1 MSAKSLSRD
10 EIKGKLLQGSFM
22 NNGPHVPQLSDPVA
36 DTPMLIALDKLR
48 PYEFNPRINRN
59 PLFDQLKTSIL
70 NRGLD
75 APPPITR
82 RPGEEFFIIRNGGN
96 TRLAILNELWR
107 ETRDEQ
113 FLRIQCL
120 FRPWPERGDIVAL
133 TGHLAENDMHGE
145 LTFVERALSIERA
158 KALYEQEAA
167 EPISQRELARRLAA
181 DGYPVSQPHISK
193 MQDCVHFLLPAI
205 PNLLYSGMGKPQIE
219 RLTNLRRTAAKSWAK
234 YSDSAANRI
243 DFESLFSEVLASFD
257 DGGEFKFDRFQDELI
272 HQMEQPLGKDYNW
285 LKLDILD
292 ANNLQQRVIEPETPP
307 RQSFVDFPA
316 GGVQPVPETPKIERE
331 KNPNS
336 VGAPPQPSS
345 TASGGKHQKP
355 VSDPEMSPDAAEE
368 EFQERIQAH
377 VIKPITGLTP
387 RVQAMKKQLADAT
400 GEPIPD
406 FDASC
411 LHSIPVQV
419 GGLHP
424 ISDLWYIERQ
434 IDEPTELRNQI
445 FGLVCEVIEETRCPA
460 EISPSDLGA
469 GFYLHRTEGQTQAV
483 DMSSTT
489 TMTLLDALSGRSE
502 AIGGTS
508 PYFTANIGRLLL
520 GLSKSESIDAFVTDR
535 LSDQALVKI
544 FRVIRLARRLIE
556 LEAAL

>member
-1 MSAKSLSRD
+1 MGAKTLNRD

-36 DTPMLIALDKLR
+36 DTPMVIALDKLR
-48 PYEFNPRINRN
+48 PYEYNPRINRN
-59 PLFDQLKTSIL
+59 PLFDELKASIL

-82 RPGEEFFIIRNGGN
+82 RPGEEHFIIRNGGN

-167 EPISQRELARRLAA
+167 EPISQRELARRLAG

-205 PNLLYSGMGKPQIE
+205 PNLLYAGMGKPQIE

-234 YSDSAANRI
+234 YADSAANRV
-243 DFESLFSEVLASFD
+243 DFESLFSEVLATFD
-257 DGGEFKFDRFQDELI
+257 DGGDFKFDRFQDELI

-292 ANNLQQRVIEPETPP
+292 ANTLQQRVVEPETAP
-307 RQSFVDFPA
+307 RLETTKLPA
-316 GGVQPVPETPKIERE
+316 AGAQKTPENPKDGRGKNLDSGGT
-331 KNPNS
+331 
-336 VGAPPQPSS
+336 PPQPPNTS
-345 TASGGKHQKP
+345 TGRNHQKQ
-355 VSDPEMSPDAAEE
+355 VADPEMPPDVTEE
-368 EFQERIQAH
+368 ECQERIQAH
-377 VIKPITGLTP
+377 VITPITGLTP
-387 RVQAMKKQLADAT
+387 RVQAMKQQLADAT

-445 FGLVCEVIEETRCPA
+445 FGLVSDVIDETQCPV
-460 EISPSDLGA
+460 ELHPCDLGA
-469 GFYLHRTEGQTQAV
+469 GFRLQRTSEQTEAV
-483 DMSSTT
+483 AQVSIT
-489 TMTLLDALSGRSE
+489 TMTLLNALSRGSE
-502 AIGGTS
+502 VIGWTRVE
-508 PYFTANIGRLLL
+508 FAADLGRLML
-520 GLSKSESIDAFVTDR
+520 GLPRNESCDASVADR

>member
-1 MSAKSLSRD
+1 MGAKSLSRED
-10 EIKGKLLQGSFM
+10 IKGKLLQGSFM
-22 NNGPHVPQLSDPVA
+22 NNGAHVPQLSDPIA

-59 PLFDQLKTSIL
+59 PLFDELKASIL

-158 KALYEQEAA
+158 KALYEQEAG

-234 YSDSAANRI
+234 YADSTANHV
-243 DFESLFSEVLASFD
+243 DFESLFSEVLATFD
-257 DGGEFKFDRFQDELI
+257 DGGDFKFDRFQDELI
-272 HQMEQPLGKDYNW
+272 HQMERPLGKDYNW

-292 ANNLQQRVIEPETPP
+292 ANTLQQRVVEPEIAPRLATATLTAAGAPKTP
-307 RQSFVDFPA
+307 
-316 GGVQPVPETPKIERE
+316 ENPKDDRE
-331 KNPNS
+331 KNLDS
-336 VGAPPQPSS
+336 GKTPPQLPSTS
-345 TASGGKHQKP
+345 TVRHHQKP
-355 VSDPEMSPDAAEE
+355 VVDPETSPDATEE
-368 EFQERIQAH
+368 ERQERIQAH
-377 VIKPITGLTP
+377 VITSITGLTP
-387 RVQAMKKQLADAT
+387 RVQAMKKQLAEAT

-445 FGLVCEVIEETRCPA
+445 FGLVREVIDETQCPV
-460 EISPSDLGA
+460 ELHPCDLGA
-469 GFYLHRTEGQTQAV
+469 GFRLQRTSEQTEALAQV
-483 DMSSTT
+483 SITT
-489 TMTLLDALSGRSE
+489 ITLLNALCRGSE
-502 AIGGTS
+502 VIGWTPS
-508 PYFTANIGRLLL
+508 DFAADLGRLVL
-520 GLSKSESIDAFVTDR
+520 GLPRNESCDASVADR

-556 LEAAL
+556 LEAPL

>member
-1 MSAKSLSRD
+1 MGAKTLSRD
-10 EIKGKLLQGSFM
+10 DIKGKLLQGSFM

-36 DTPMLIALDKLR
+36 DTPMVIALDKLR
-48 PYEFNPRINRN
+48 PYEYNPRINRN
-59 PLFDQLKTSIL
+59 PLFDELKASIL

-82 RPGEEFFIIRNGGN
+82 RPGEEHFIIRNGGN

-120 FRPWPERGDIVAL
+120 FRPWPKRGDIVAL

-145 LTFVERALSIERA
+145 LTFIERALSIERA
-158 KALYEQEAA
+158 KTLYERETN
-167 EPISQRELARRLAA
+167 ESISQRELARRLAA

-205 PNLLYSGMGKPQIE
+205 PNLLYSGLGKPQIE
-219 RLTNLRRTAAKSWAK
+219 RLTNLRRTAANSWAK
-234 YSDSAANRI
+234 YANSAADSI
-243 DFESLFSEVLASFD
+243 DFESLFVEVLATFD
-257 DGGEFKFDRFQDELI
+257 DSGDFKFDRFQDELI
-272 HQMEQPLGKDYNW
+272 HQMQQPLGKDYNW

-292 ANNLQQRVIEPETPP
+292 ASAPQQQVTEPETPAP
-307 RQSFVDFPA
+307 VAVVKPSVSGAQEPPQKPKEPSLKTDSRDDRRPA
-316 GGVQPVPETPKIERE
+316 PNPEVPPETTEDE
-331 KNPNS
+331 DN
-336 VGAPPQPSS
+336 
-345 TASGGKHQKP
+345 
-355 VSDPEMSPDAAEE
+355 
-368 EFQERIQAH
+368 ERIQAH
-377 VIKPITGLTP
+377 VITPIPGLTP
-387 RVQAMKKQLADAT
+387 RIQAMKQQLAGAT
-400 GEPIPD
+400 GEPIPN

-434 IDEPTELRNQI
+434 IDEPTELRHQI
-445 FGLVCEVIEETRCPA
+445 FGLVGEIVDEVCCPV
-460 EISPSDLGA
+460 ELFPSHLGA
-469 GFYLHRTEGQTQAV
+469 GFRLQCPSKQPETLNPL
-483 DMSSTT
+483 SIT
-489 TMTLLDALSGRSE
+489 TMTLLDALSGHSAQDSE
-502 AIGGTS
+502 QEGG
-508 PYFTANIGRLLL
+508 GRTPQFATDLGQLIL
-520 GLSKSESIDAFVTDR
+520 GLPKNESRDASASDR

-544 FRVIRLARRLIE
+544 FRIMRLARRLIE